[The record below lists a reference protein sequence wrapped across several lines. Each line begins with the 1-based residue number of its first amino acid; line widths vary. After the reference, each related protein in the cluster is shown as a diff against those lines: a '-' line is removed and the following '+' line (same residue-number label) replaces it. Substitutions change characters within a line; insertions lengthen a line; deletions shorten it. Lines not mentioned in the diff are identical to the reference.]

1 MKHLSLI
8 VAVALAVGG
17 CAPTPRDPAEPTH
30 AQTGTIAIPMGDQK
44 LAIHTFC
51 VDKKG
56 SLLAACGGER
66 MTYVKTDSG
75 YETKMVAE
83 PSCIRVISPEGKEI
97 ATWPLEITPQAVNVA
112 ADGSIYC
119 AGQGRMCKLSPEGK
133 VLLTVDSP
141 QCAELGPLPS
151 GEAPTG
157 KELNPEEAKAKQERI
172 EAIKAQQKEIQ
183 KKLGEL
189 HKQRRNKDLDE
200 KAKADVAAEYDT
212 VIKGYQALYTELR
225 ALTTTAKKLA
235 MLERSAALRKRKVT
249 AIAITGADVFVACPA
264 TEGYG
269 YDVWRTTA
277 DLKNPKKIVTGLR
290 GCCGQ
295 MDIQASKGKLI
306 VAENGRFRVA
316 CYDREGKQLATWGK
330 GDRKSAEGFGS
341 CCNPMNARIGPDG
354 NIYTSESNVGR
365 IKRFSPDGKLLG
377 VIGTATIVPGC
388 KHVAIGMNKD
398 MSHFYMLD
406 ITRTNI
412 IVMTKQ

>member
-1 MKHLSLI
+1 
-8 VAVALAVGG
+8 
-17 CAPTPRDPAEPTH
+17 
-30 AQTGTIAIPMGDQK
+30 
-44 LAIHTFC
+44 
-51 VDKKG
+51 
-56 SLLAACGGER
+56 
-66 MTYVKTDSG
+66 
-75 YETKMVAE
+75 
-83 PSCIRVISPEGKEI
+83 
-97 ATWPLEITPQAVNVA
+97 
-112 ADGSIYC
+112 
-119 AGQGRMCKLSPEGK
+119 
-133 VLLTVDSP
+133 
-141 QCAELGPLPS
+141 
-151 GEAPTG
+151 
-157 KELNPEEAKAKQERI
+157 
-172 EAIKAQQKEIQ
+172 
-183 KKLGEL
+183 
-189 HKQRRNKDLDE
+189 
-200 KAKADVAAEYDT
+200 
-212 VIKGYQALYTELR
+212 
-225 ALTTTAKKLA
+225 

-412 IVMTKQ
+412 IV